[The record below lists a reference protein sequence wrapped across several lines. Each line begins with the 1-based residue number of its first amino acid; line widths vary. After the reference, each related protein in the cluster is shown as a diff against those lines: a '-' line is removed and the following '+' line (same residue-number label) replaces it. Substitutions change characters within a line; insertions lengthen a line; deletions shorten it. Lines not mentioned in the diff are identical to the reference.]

1 VECNP
6 HLSKA
11 HLAVWVPAALSCG
24 ELSDSKVDA
33 LGQVPLF
40 AGCTRKEL
48 AFLVTRTDE
57 VDVPAG
63 QTLIKQG
70 SPGDTFY
77 LLLDGE
83 ASVEVDGQDRPSL
96 RTGSFFGEISM
107 LDRGP
112 ATATVATTTPAKLM
126 VMSHA
131 QFRDA
136 IKGDDRLLSLVMSAM
151 AERLRRDSLQGKPA

>member
-1 VECNP
+1 M
-6 HLSKA
+6 
-11 HLAVWVPAALSCG
+11 
-24 ELSDSKVDA
+24 SDSKVDA
-33 LGQVPLF
+33 MSQVPLF
-40 AGCTRKEL
+40 AGGTQKQL

-63 QTLIKQG
+63 RTLITQG

-77 LLLDGE
+77 LLLEGE
-83 ASVEVDGQDRPSL
+83 ASVEVDGQDRPQL
-96 RTGSFFGEISM
+96 RAGSFFGEISM

-112 ATATVATTTPAKLM
+112 ATATVVTTTPAKLM

-136 IKGDDRLLSLVMSAM
+136 IKADDRLLSQVMRAM
-151 AERLRRDSLQGKPA
+151 AERLRRDSLERGPG